1 MKRTFVAIAVS
12 MVLWSCAPLLD
23 PEGAALPGAAVPDAR
38 TAMTEAQKACHV
50 SAWQRWLSP
59 YRWHAALHD
68 GSWHVRVPAFQGA
81 LDCAYYDV
89 DIRAADGTAGRCD
102 TCFDD
107 TVIIASA
114 K

>member
-1 MKRTFVAIAVS
+1 MKRALAAIVLS

-23 PEGAALPGAAVPDAR
+23 PQSAALPGAAVPDAR
-38 TAMTEAQKACHV
+38 TAMTAAQKACHV
-50 SAWQRWLSP
+50 STLDVWLSP
-59 YRWHAALHD
+59 YRWHAKLIQ
-68 GSWHVRVPAFQGA
+68 GYWHVRVPAFQGS

-89 DIRAADGTAGRCD
+89 DIRAADGDASNCD
-102 TCFDD
+102 SCYPD